1 MQEAKKN
8 VILRVFRTAHC
19 TPGKYFFGVT
29 CSALSVLLSGV
40 PFYTVYRIIRL
51 FLLASLDGAAAPTHE
66 IWMWAAVTIGS
77 IVLGIVLSVIGS
89 FSCHACAFNAL
100 YDLRMRLLDHMGRL
114 NLGFYTGG
122 QSGATQKMMNE
133 NIEKME
139 NIIAHDVSNIF
150 GAGLLLAALAVLMFS
165 LNIPLALT
173 IFIALVLAFLIQ
185 FSAFGGKQGQKIWS
199 DLNRSSTELDAAFS
213 EYVAG
218 MEEEKIFGRPETAA
232 RRLTGLVEKN
242 REHWKVY
249 LKRVTPIFGAY
260 KTITISVLAFLLVS
274 GAQRLDLGVGKS
286 GLVHVLAGA
295 NRGF

>member
-1 MQEAKKN
+1 M
-8 VILRVFRTAHC
+8 
-19 TPGKYFFGVT
+19 
-29 CSALSVLLSGV
+29 
-40 PFYTVYRIIRL
+40 RI
-51 FLLASLDGAAAPTHE
+51 SKDG
-66 IWMWAAVTIGS
+66 
-77 IVLGIVLSVIGS
+77 
-89 FSCHACAFNAL
+89 
-100 YDLRMRLLDHMGRL
+100 
-114 NLGFYTGG
+114 
-122 QSGATQKMMNE
+122 
-133 NIEKME
+133 

-232 RRLTGLVEKN
+232 RRLTGLVDKN

-249 LKRVTPIFGAY
+249 LKRVTPISAH
-260 KTITISVLAFLLVS
+260 IRPSQSPCWRSFLFPAAHCCTCIPATMSL
-274 GAQRLDLGVGKS
+274 
-286 GLVHVLAGA
+286 
-295 NRGF
+295 